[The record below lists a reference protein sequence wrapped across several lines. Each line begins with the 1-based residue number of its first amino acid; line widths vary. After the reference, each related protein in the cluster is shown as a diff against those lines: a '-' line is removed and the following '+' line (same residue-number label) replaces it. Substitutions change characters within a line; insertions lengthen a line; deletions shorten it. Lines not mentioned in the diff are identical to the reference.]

1 MFECVFVGESESI
14 VLFIAL
20 HCLFHEFFMNWS
32 RVQCLGKAA
41 FVLFIVKSPVS
52 YRKKIVSTLLMFL
65 HLVYCLFKE
74 LYFFVAFFFFLVNI
88 ICVAREMLHPIQ
100 LCRYRVCCLYG
111 LLLLMGTRMSHLLLK
126 TLTFPCSEMHR
137 DAVWGRVFP
146 SPSVMIVSIYSA
158 SSKII
163 KPL

>member
-74 LYFFVAFFFFLVNI
+74 LYFFVAFFFFGEYN
-88 ICVAREMLHPIQ
+88 M
-100 LCRYRVCCLYG
+100 
-111 LLLLMGTRMSHLLLK
+111 
-126 TLTFPCSEMHR
+126 CSTR
-137 DAVWGRVFP
+137 DA
-146 SPSVMIVSIYSA
+146 SSYSVMPVSSLLFIWTIVANGDTYVTSA
-158 SSKII
+158 T
-163 KPL
+163 